1 MDVRK
6 NESFEP
12 IRVCVICVSRIFKY
26 IWMKCIYI
34 KNTLVLNVV
43 FSNHVFSYSLKK
55 LCEISLYTQIL
66 IILFPTL
73 WYIGI

>member
-1 MDVRK
+1 
-6 NESFEP
+6 
-12 IRVCVICVSRIFKY
+12 
-26 IWMKCIYI
+26 MKCIYI

-73 WYIGI
+73 